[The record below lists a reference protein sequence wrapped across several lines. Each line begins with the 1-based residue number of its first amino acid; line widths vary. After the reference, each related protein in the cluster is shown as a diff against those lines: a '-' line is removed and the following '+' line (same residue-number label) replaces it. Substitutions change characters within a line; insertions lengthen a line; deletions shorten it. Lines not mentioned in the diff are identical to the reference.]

1 VNNVAPHSQCQ
12 KEIQMPDSNNHL
24 LSMQDISKAFP
35 GVQALENVD
44 FDLREGEIH
53 ALVGEN
59 GAGKST
65 LVKVITGVER
75 PDNGRIELD
84 GIPIQA
90 KSPQHAQALGIST
103 VYQEINLC
111 QNLSVAENIL
121 LGREPRKLGRIDWR
135 AMQTQAKQ
143 ILQRLDIDIDVTK
156 DLGEYS
162 IAIQQMAAIARAL
175 DISSAKVLILDEPTS
190 SLDTHET
197 AKLFQVMRKLKGE
210 GLGIIFI
217 THFID
222 QIYEVTD
229 RVTILRNG
237 KLVGTYDTA
246 SLPRLELIAKM
257 IGRVMGD
264 FNDMV
269 QIKLASGKQ
278 RQGEPLLQAKGL
290 GRAGSIA
297 PFDLELYAG
306 EVVGLAGLL
315 GSGRTEAAQLIFGID
330 RPDSGT
336 LTIAGK
342 EVKDFSPANS
352 IANGI
357 AFCPEDR
364 KADGVVDDLTVRENI
379 ILAVQSNKGWVKRLS
394 RQQQYELAEKFIK
407 MLDISTPSA
416 DQQVKNLS
424 GGNQQK
430 VILARWL
437 ATNPQLL
444 ILDEPTRGIDI
455 GAKAEIQKL
464 VLELAEEGKACIFI
478 SSELEEVLRTSHRIN
493 VLRDQHIVAEFS
505 DEVDESTIMQTM
517 AGSGS

>member
-1 VNNVAPHSQCQ
+1 
-12 KEIQMPDSNNHL
+12 MPESNNHL
-24 LSMQDISKAFP
+24 LSMQGISKAFP

-75 PDNGRIELD
+75 PDHGRIELD
-84 GIPIQA
+84 GVPIQA
-90 KSPQHAQALGIST
+90 KSPQHAQELGIST

-111 QNLSVAENIL
+111 ENLSVAENIL
-121 LGREPRKLGRIDWR
+121 LGREPRKVGRIDWR
-135 AMQTQAKQ
+135 TMETKAKE
-143 ILQRLDIDIDVTK
+143 ILQRLDVDIDVTK
-156 DLGEYS
+156 DLGDYS

-175 DISSAKVLILDEPTS
+175 EISSAKVLILDEPTS

-197 AKLFQVMRKLKGE
+197 EKLFQVMRKLKGE

-222 QIYEVTD
+222 QIYQVTD
-229 RVTILRNG
+229 RITILRNG
-237 KLVGTYDTA
+237 KREGTYDTA

-278 RQGEPLLQAKGL
+278 REEEPLLRAKEL
-290 GRAGSIA
+290 GHAGSIA
-297 PFDLELYAG
+297 PFDLDLYAG

-315 GSGRTEAAQLIFGID
+315 GSGRTEFAQLLFGID
-330 RPDSGT
+330 KPDSGT
-336 LTIAGK
+336 LIVAGK
-342 EVKDFSPANS
+342 EIKDFSPADS

-364 KADGVVDDLTVRENI
+364 KADGVVDELTVRENI

-394 RQQQYELAEKFIK
+394 RQQQYDLAEKFIK
-407 MLDISTPSA
+407 MLDISTPTA

-437 ATNPQLL
+437 ATNPKVL
-444 ILDEPTRGIDI
+444 ILDEPTRGIDV

-493 VLRDQHIVAEFS
+493 VLRDQQVVAEFS
-505 DEVDESTIMQTM
+505 DEVDEQTIMQTM
-517 AGSGS
+517 AGSEK